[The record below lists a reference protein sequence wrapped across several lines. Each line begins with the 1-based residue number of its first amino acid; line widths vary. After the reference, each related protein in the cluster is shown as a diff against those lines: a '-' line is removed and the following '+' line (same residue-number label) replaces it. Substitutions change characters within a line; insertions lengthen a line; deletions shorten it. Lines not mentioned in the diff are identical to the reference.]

1 MARFC
6 TLYSGSSGNS
16 TYIGTG
22 TGGILVDAGVSC
34 KALLTA
40 LSARDIRPDTIRGLF
55 LTHEHIDHIKGVRVL
70 LKKYAIPLFASRETL
85 EWLADRGELPSTGPV
100 QEISASTVIAAG
112 DMEIWPFATSHDSLS
127 SFGYVVNLPD
137 GRRISVATDLGYV
150 SDEVHQ
156 AIHGSDL
163 VLLESNYDE
172 AMLRCGPYPYPL
184 KRRIASDSGHLSNDS
199 SALEARTLVDSG
211 TTRLVL
217 GHLSKEN
224 NHPELARETV
234 RSELTLAGMAEGGDY
249 LLSVAPRTEP
259 GPMMIF

>member
-34 KALLTA
+34 KALLTT

-112 DMEIWPFATSHDSLS
+112 DMEIRPFATSHDSLS
-127 SFGYVVNLPD
+127 SFGYAVNLPD

-224 NHPELARETV
+224 NHTRNW
-234 RSELTLAGMAEGGDY
+234 
-249 LLSVAPRTEP
+249 P
-259 GPMMIF
+259 GKRCAVN

>member
-1 MARFC
+1 M
-6 TLYSGSSGNS
+6 
-16 TYIGTG
+16 
-22 TGGILVDAGVSC
+22 
-34 KALLTA
+34 
-40 LSARDIRPDTIRGLF
+40 
-55 LTHEHIDHIKGVRVL
+55 
-70 LKKYAIPLFASRETL
+70 
-85 EWLADRGELPSTGPV
+85 

-112 DMEIWPFATSHDSLS
+112 DMEIRPFATSHDSLS
-127 SFGYVVNLPD
+127 SFGYAVNLPD

-234 RSELTLAGMAEGGDY
+234 RSVLTRAGLAEGGDY

>member
-1 MARFC
+1 M
-6 TLYSGSSGNS
+6 
-16 TYIGTG
+16 
-22 TGGILVDAGVSC
+22 
-34 KALLTA
+34 
-40 LSARDIRPDTIRGLF
+40 
-55 LTHEHIDHIKGVRVL
+55 L

-112 DMEIWPFATSHDSLS
+112 DMEIRPFATSHDSLS
-127 SFGYVVNLPD
+127 SFGYAVNLPD

-199 SALEARTLVDSG
+199 SALEARTPGGQRHHPSG
-211 TTRLVL
+211 A
-217 GHLSKEN
+217 G
-224 NHPELARETV
+224 A
-234 RSELTLAGMAEGGDY
+234 SEQGEQ
-249 LLSVAPRTEP
+249 SP
-259 GPMMIF
+259 GTGPGNGAQ

>member
-112 DMEIWPFATSHDSLS
+112 DMEIRPFATSHDSLS
-127 SFGYVVNLPD
+127 SFGYAVNLPD

-172 AMLRCGPYPYPL
+172 AMLRCGP
-184 KRRIASDSGHLSNDS
+184 
-199 SALEARTLVDSG
+199 
-211 TTRLVL
+211 
-217 GHLSKEN
+217 
-224 NHPELARETV
+224 
-234 RSELTLAGMAEGGDY
+234 
-249 LLSVAPRTEP
+249 
-259 GPMMIF
+259 

>member
-1 MARFC
+1 M
-6 TLYSGSSGNS
+6 
-16 TYIGTG
+16 
-22 TGGILVDAGVSC
+22 
-34 KALLTA
+34 
-40 LSARDIRPDTIRGLF
+40 
-55 LTHEHIDHIKGVRVL
+55 
-70 LKKYAIPLFASRETL
+70 
-85 EWLADRGELPSTGPV
+85 
-100 QEISASTVIAAG
+100 AAG
-112 DMEIWPFATSHDSLS
+112 DLEIRPFATSHDSLS
-127 SFGYVVNLPD
+127 SVGYAVSLPD
-137 GRRISVATDLGYV
+137 GRKISVATDLGYV
-150 SDEVHQ
+150 SDEVHR

-172 AMLRCGPYPYPL
+172 AMLQCGPYPYPL
-184 KRRIASDSGHLSNDS
+184 KRRIASDSGHLSNSS

-234 RSELTLAGMAEGGDY
+234 RSELTMAGMAEGGDY